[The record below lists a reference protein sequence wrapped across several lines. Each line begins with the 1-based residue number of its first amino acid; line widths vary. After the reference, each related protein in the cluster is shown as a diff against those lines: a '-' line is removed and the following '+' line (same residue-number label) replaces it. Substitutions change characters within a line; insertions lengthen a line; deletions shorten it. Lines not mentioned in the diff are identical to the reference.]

1 MRDKNMNSLFV
12 SNKIIILRNK
22 IINRKDPYIFYE
34 INESLYQLLL
44 SIYSNK
50 DFQIEDDLLDYLL
63 DKEILTRHANN
74 YNPFCKASEYN
85 RNRLFIQLTNKCNL
99 FCKHC
104 YADSHSDVS
113 GEYFTLHTA
122 KQLIDNAVSLG
133 IYKIDFTGGEVF
145 IKKWFYELLKY
156 MDSLPITYSIFT
168 NLTLIGEA
176 MIQQIKHLDGLCSVI
191 TSLDYFEKQ
200 KHNAFRGA
208 AYAYDNTMQTIK
220 ALDAIGVKVYV
231 NCVVMNDNHDD
242 VKKIIQ
248 YFEDKNI
255 EVHLDMIME
264 CGRAERNIV
273 QTDFI
278 DDNIE
283 FIKSTISKSKKIESE
298 YHDYSNMETCGVAD
312 TLLFVDYK
320 GAFNVCPSLTRD
332 LLEEYYLGDSI
343 EVAHGNLTGLTLKCN
358 EVECKIYSKCSYGCR
373 ARALLYTGDVNG
385 KDILMCKYLC
395 QG

>member
-1 MRDKNMNSLFV
+1 MNSLFV
-12 SNKIIILRNK
+12 SSKIIILRNK
-22 IINRKDPYIFYE
+22 IINRKDPYVLYE

-44 SIYSNK
+44 AIHSNK
-50 DFQIEDDLLDYLL
+50 DFQIDDDLLDYLL
-63 DKEILTRHANN
+63 DKEILTRHAND
-74 YNPFCKASEYN
+74 YNPFCKESEYN

-104 YADSHSDVS
+104 YADSHSNISD
-113 GEYFTLHTA
+113 EYFTLHTA

-145 IKKWFYELLKY
+145 IKKWFYDLLKY
-156 MDSLPITYSIFT
+156 MDSLPVTYSIFT
-168 NLTLIGEA
+168 NLTLVGKT
-176 MIQQIKHLDGLCSVI
+176 MIQQIKHLNGLCSVI

-208 AYAYDNTMQTIK
+208 AYAYDNTIQTIED
-220 ALDAIGVKVYV
+220 LNSIGVKVYV
-231 NCVVMNDNHDD
+231 NSIVMNDNHDD

-248 YFEDKNI
+248 YFEHKNI

-273 QTDFI
+273 QTNFI

-283 FIKSTISKSKKIESE
+283 FIKSTINKSKKFENE

-332 LLEEYYLGDSI
+332 LLEDYYLGDTI
-343 EVAHGNLTGLTLKCN
+343 EMAHRNLAELNLKCN
-358 EVECKIYSKCSYGCR
+358 EVECEIHSKCSYGCR
-373 ARALLYTGDVNG
+373 ARALLYTGDANG
-385 KDILMCKYLC
+385 RDILMCKYLC
-395 QG
+395 QE